1 MHKYLILSI
10 DKEAA
15 GKHMPPGSMP
25 KLSDAGAARAIAKDP
40 ITKLKEYCDK
50 NKLHHKYEEIKCGGQ
65 QFQFRVRVNGKTYVG
80 VPQSKK
86 QDARKTAAQKALN
99 GM

>member
-1 MHKYLILSI
+1 MQ
-10 DKEAA
+10 EAA
-15 GKHMPPGSMP
+15 RKQMPPKGLGSMP
-25 KLSDAGAARAIAKDP
+25 KLRCGTGGAAGAIAKDP

-50 NKLHHKYEEIKCGGQ
+50 NKLLVKYEEIECGGQ
-65 QFQFRVRVNGKTYVG
+65 QFQFRVRVHGKTYVG

-99 GM
+99 GIKP